1 MLHAA
6 FRSLPVVR
14 VVHRAGPLPASA
26 GAYAHDTITLG
37 WEERV
42 RGRGRRTS
50 DGGTEFG
57 TALDRGTVLRGGDRL
72 LLETLAIVVT
82 VVERPE
88 AVFVIEPGSPS
99 EWALFAYHIGNCHQ
113 PLMLT
118 DEAIVCAD
126 LPGMEETLDYHR
138 IPFTRRIQPF
148 TPIADGAAQ
157 THQP

>member
-1 MLHAA
+1 MLHA

-14 VVHRAGPLPASA
+14 VVHRAGTLPDSA
-26 GAYAHDTITLG
+26 GAYAHDSITLG

-42 RGRGRRTS
+42 RGRGRRKS
-50 DGGTEFG
+50 DGGIEFG
-57 TALDRGTVLRGGDRL
+57 TALDRGTVLRGGDCL

-88 AVFVIEPGSPS
+88 AVFVIEPGSAS
-99 EWALFAYHIGNCHQ
+99 EWALYAYHIGNCHQ

-118 DEAIVCAD
+118 PEAIVCAD

-138 IPFTRRIQPF
+138 IPFSRRSQPF
-148 TPIADGAAQ
+148 TPVVDGAPH

>member
-1 MLHAA
+1 MLHA

-14 VVHRAGPLPASA
+14 VVHRAGTLPDSA

-37 WEERV
+37 WEDRV

-57 TALDRGTVLRGGDRL
+57 TALDRGTVLRGGDCL
-72 LLETLAIVVT
+72 LLETMAIVVT

-126 LPGMEETLDYHR
+126 LPGMEEALDYHR
-138 IPFTRRIQPF
+138 IPFTRRMQPF
-148 TPIADGAAQ
+148 TPIADGAAH